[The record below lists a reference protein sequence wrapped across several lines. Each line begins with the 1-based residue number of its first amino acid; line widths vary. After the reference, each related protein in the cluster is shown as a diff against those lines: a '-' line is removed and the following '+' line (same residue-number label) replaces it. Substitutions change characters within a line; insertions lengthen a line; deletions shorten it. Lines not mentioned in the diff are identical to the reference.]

1 MEELWIVI
9 GVIGILLLIALFC
22 YLQNNAISHTR
33 INIKTNKMKNGL
45 RIINL
50 SDLHS
55 KIFSRN
61 RLFRE
66 VKRENPD
73 FIFFTGDVADRYKS
87 DEKAFDA
94 VNELSK
100 LIEIAPVIAVSGNHE
115 YGRLNREELF
125 SYMEK
130 RGIKLLRKER
140 LQLEHKDD
148 LIKVFGLDEV
158 GWPHK
163 TEELLNAFSNE
174 NGYKILLSH
183 FPERFS
189 QVYSKYDI
197 DLTLSGHAH
206 GGQFIL
212 PFIGGLYSPGQGI
225 HPHYYRGLYEIGE
238 NKLVVSRG
246 LGNSRFPLRLFNY
259 PDIVTIEI
267 NIKNK

>member
-9 GVIGILLLIALFC
+9 GVIGILLIALFC
-22 YLQNNAISHTR
+22 YCRTTLFHTR
-33 INIKTNKMKNGL
+33 IKIKTNKLKNGL
-45 RIINL
+45 RIVHL

-130 RGIKLLRKER
+130 RGIKLLRKE
-140 LQLEHKDD
+140 
-148 LIKVFGLDEV
+148 
-158 GWPHK
+158 
-163 TEELLNAFSNE
+163 
-174 NGYKILLSH
+174 
-183 FPERFS
+183 
-189 QVYSKYDI
+189 
-197 DLTLSGHAH
+197 
-206 GGQFIL
+206 
-212 PFIGGLYSPGQGI
+212 
-225 HPHYYRGLYEIGE
+225 
-238 NKLVVSRG
+238 
-246 LGNSRFPLRLFNY
+246 
-259 PDIVTIEI
+259 VTA
-267 NIKNK
+267 